1 MEIDLSP
8 EQVRLIEAE
17 LSNGRFS
24 SPEEVITKAL
34 QVLARRRE
42 EYLEWVEDVREK
54 VGEAEAS
61 LARGE
66 RFPLEDVA
74 EQLQEK
80 FRRAREAQ
88 G

>member
-1 MEIDLSP
+1 MEINLSP

-17 LSNGRFS
+17 LAQGRSS

-42 EYLEWVEDVREK
+42 EYLEWVEEVREK

-61 LARGE
+61 LSRGE
-66 RFPLEDVA
+66 RLPLEVVA
-74 EQLQEK
+74 ENLQEK

>member
-1 MEIDLSP
+1 MKIDLSP

-17 LSNGRFS
+17 LAQGQFRSA
-24 SPEEVITKAL
+24 EEVITKAL
-34 QVLARRRE
+34 QVFSMRRQ
-42 EYLEWVEDVREK
+42 EYLGWVEEVREK
-54 VGEAEAS
+54 VEAAEAS

-66 RFPLEDVA
+66 RIPLETVA

-80 FRRAREAQ
+80 FRKAREAQ